1 MGSAPQGCIA
11 VCLNRTAPAAAVPH
25 AIAPSVP
32 GRLHFDDVYHVHHVH
47 HVCYRVF
54 YAYHNHSTMLIMSS
68 LSCLS
73 HPLLTGL
80 LSYRSPRNPRLF
92 DLDN

>member
-32 GRLHFDDVYHVHHVH
+32 GRLHFDNVYHVHHV
-47 HVCYRVF
+47 CDRVF

-68 LSCLS
+68 LSCLL
-73 HPLLTGL
+73 HPLLLTGL
-80 LSYRSPRNPRLF
+80 LSYRSPRKPRLF

>member
-1 MGSAPQGCIA
+1 
-11 VCLNRTAPAAAVPH
+11 
-25 AIAPSVP
+25 
-32 GRLHFDDVYHVHHVH
+32 
-47 HVCYRVF
+47 
-54 YAYHNHSTMLIMSS
+54 MLIMSS

-73 HPLLTGL
+73 HPLLLTGL